1 MSTLLTR
8 NALKSTTNT
17 TPQPHLWHESTGCSS
32 SDRSLERCVYET
44 ATLAN
49 ISQLSQPYMAQLPIG
64 YHTGLI
70 KQFATRINSTVK
82 WEAVSRETMPTDC
95 GEMPDSFYVH
105 YANGTLDLNSKL
117 GPGKSYGGNWSI
129 EACMPGNLS
138 EPPLKRVYGRQDFTE
153 TLYLNVSVVGYPEQG
168 YPTGEFDSPLSGGM
182 FRITSQTTAGYF
194 ELPNYMNGGKAGP
207 LITGDPD
214 DSIHCDVNCIAQT
227 ARYSGKVDPG
237 GVYARTVPP
246 ASDFESN
253 ESFNLAMVPNKGV
266 S

>member
-1 MSTLLTR
+1 
-8 NALKSTTNT
+8 
-17 TPQPHLWHESTGCSS
+17 
-32 SDRSLERCVYET
+32 
-44 ATLAN
+44 
-49 ISQLSQPYMAQLPIG
+49 
-64 YHTGLI
+64 
-70 KQFATRINSTVK
+70 
-82 WEAVSRETMPTDC
+82 MPTDC

-117 GPGKSYGGNWSI
+117 GPGKSYGGNWGI

-138 EPPLKRVYGRQDFTE
+138 ETPLKRVYERQDFTE
-153 TLYLNVSVVGYPEQG
+153 TLYLNISVVEYPEQG

-194 ELPNYMNGGKAGP
+194 ELPNYMNGGIAGP